1 MREHP
6 VNEYARALRDSL
18 PPQVFS
24 PAPSRALWL
33 LLHLAIIAGGVVAIG
48 CHWGGWPARIAFS
61 LLIGHSFAG
70 AAFVAHETLHG
81 SIVRGRRAR
90 LAIGWL
96 GFLPFAISP
105 TLWVAWH
112 NRAHHGH
119 TGHSGVDPDTYAT
132 LAQYRQ
138 SRAVRIADHF
148 SLGGRRWAGAA
159 TLLLGFTVQSLIV
172 LVQGAAFGLTSRQ
185 HRAAI
190 VHTIATIAVWTGI
203 GFVVGPLGFLFAF
216 VVPLMIGNAIVM
228 AYILTN
234 HSLSPLTRLND
245 PLLNSLSVTTP
256 PVLETLHLN
265 FGFHVEHH
273 LFPAMS
279 PRYAPVVRRLV
290 RERWPERY
298 QSMPIEAA
306 LRLLWTTPR
315 IYEDATTLIHPRRG
329 ERCRT
334 LQPSLQ
340 PSRTS
345 GRSPSTPMTARVD
358 FAQNMGRGS
367 DSGRRGPSR
376 PRHTPCS
383 TSMGGRTFEGNHDE
397 RARATTRRNATSAT
411 EVAGMLAGVKNA
423 NRASKGS

>member
-6 VNEYARALRDSL
+6 VNEYARVLRDSL
-18 PPQVFS
+18 PPRVFS
-24 PAPSRALWL
+24 PAPSRVLWL

-48 CHWGGWPARIAFS
+48 CHWGGWPARIGFS

-112 NRAHHGH
+112 NRVHHGH
-119 TGHSGVDPDTYAT
+119 TGQSGVDPDTYAT

-148 SLGGRRWAGAA
+148 SVGGRRWAGAA

-172 LVQGAAFGLTSRQ
+172 LVQGGDSFGLTSRQ

-190 VHTIATIAVWTGI
+190 VHTIAAIAVWMGI
-203 GFVVGPLGFLFAF
+203 GFVVGPLGFVFAF
-216 VVPLMIGNAIVM
+216 VVPLMTGNAIVM

-234 HSLSPLTRLND
+234 HSLSPLTQLND

-256 PVLETLHLN
+256 QVLETLHLN

-298 QSMPIEAA
+298 QSMPLEGA

-315 IYEDATTLIHPRRG
+315 VYEDATTLIHPRRG
-329 ERCRT
+329 ERYRT
-334 LQPSLQ
+334 LLPG
-340 PSRTS
+340 RVK
-345 GRSPSTPMTARVD
+345 GRSPRTPMPARIDLV
-358 FAQNMGRGS
+358 QNIARS
-367 DSGRRGPSR
+367 DLRRRSSSR

-383 TSMGGRTFEGNHDE
+383 TSMVGRTFEGNHDE
-397 RARATTRRNATSAT
+397 RARATTRRNAT
-411 EVAGMLAGVKNA
+411 E
-423 NRASKGS
+423 SKACSPA